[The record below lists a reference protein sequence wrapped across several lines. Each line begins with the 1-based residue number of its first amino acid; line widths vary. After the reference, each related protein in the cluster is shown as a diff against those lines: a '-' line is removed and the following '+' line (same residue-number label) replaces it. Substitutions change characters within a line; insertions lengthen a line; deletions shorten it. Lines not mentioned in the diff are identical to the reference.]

1 MKSTAKLEQDNPV
14 NTVIS
19 LIKKRKIIAINQDTD
34 VDLANI
40 IIKETWLQETLSSN
54 NRYSDSSETNI
65 TPANTSAK
73 FDLQT
78 GIITSDIHLTT
89 NK

>member
-34 VDLANI
+34 VNLANI

-73 FDLQT
+73 FNLQT
-78 GIITSDIHLTT
+78 GIIKSPLIYI
-89 NK
+89 